1 MIFLMKSLL
10 SGRVE
15 KENSSTRCLILKYV
29 KLSKNL
35 KGMILKNYI
44 LRIDRGILFMLLA
57 SLSFAVMGGFAKVVS
72 VVLPPVEVTFFRNV
86 FGVALVG
93 FAIYQSPLKQIGG
106 KPLLLFFRGAMG
118 FVALLAYF
126 YIIAY
131 IPLGEAVTYNKTS
144 PIFVAI
150 FAYLFLNEKLSKW
163 AIVAI
168 GVGFVGI
175 VLIAQPQGG
184 TFDKYDMLGIFSGLG
199 AALAYTSIRELR
211 AYYDTRAIVMSF
223 MGVGT
228 VAPLLLMLVT
238 PYVNPPESL
247 DFMFA
252 KFVMPQGV
260 IWFYVFMMGISA
272 TISQLLM
279 TKAYELT
286 KAGIVGTIS
295 YSNIVFALIIGI
307 ALGDPIPDVWKF
319 LGIVLVIT
327 SGLLVAFSKE
337 KR

>member
-1 MIFLMKSLL
+1 M
-10 SGRVE
+10 
-15 KENSSTRCLILKYV
+15 
-29 KLSKNL
+29 
-35 KGMILKNYI
+35 
-44 LRIDRGILFMLLA
+44 DRGILFMLLA
-57 SLSFAVMGGFAKVVS
+57 SLSFAFMGGFAKTVS
-72 VVLPPVEVTFFRNV
+72 EVLPPVEVTFFRNV
-86 FGVALVG
+86 FGVLLVG
-93 FAIYQSPLKQIGG
+93 FAIYKSPLKQIGG

-118 FVALLAYF
+118 FLALLAYF

-163 AIVAI
+163 AILAI
-168 GVGFVGI
+168 GIGFIGI
-175 VLIAQPQGG
+175 VLIAQPEGG
-184 TFDKYDMLGIFSGLG
+184 SFDKYDILGIFSGIG

-211 AYYDTRAIVMSF
+211 EYYDTRAIVMSF

-228 VAPLLLMLVT
+228 LAPLLLMLVT
-238 PYVNPPESL
+238 PYVNPPQSL

-252 KFVMPQGV
+252 EFIMPEGI
-260 IWFYVFMMGISA
+260 IWFYVLMMGLSA
-272 TISQLLM
+272 TVSQLLM

-307 ALGDPIPDVWKF
+307 MLGDPIPDIWTF
-319 LGIVLVIT
+319 LGILLVII
-327 SGLLVAFSKE
+327 SGLLVALSKD
-337 KR
+337 KK

>member
-1 MIFLMKSLL
+1 
-10 SGRVE
+10 
-15 KENSSTRCLILKYV
+15 
-29 KLSKNL
+29 
-35 KGMILKNYI
+35 
-44 LRIDRGILFMLLA
+44 MLLA

-72 VVLPPVEVTFFRNV
+72 QVLPPVEVTFFRNI
-86 FGVALVG
+86 FGVILVG
-93 FAIYQSPLKQIGG
+93 FAIYKSPLKQIGG

-118 FVALLAYF
+118 FLALLAYF

-150 FAYLFLNEKLSKW
+150 FAYLFLNEKLSRW
-163 AIVAI
+163 AILAV
-168 GVGFVGI
+168 VLGFVGI
-175 VLIAQPQGG
+175 VLIAKPEGG
-184 TFDKYDMLGIFSGLG
+184 SFDKYDLLGIFSGIG

-211 AYYDTRAIVMSF
+211 QYYDTRAIVMSF

-228 VAPLLLMLVT
+228 LAPLLLMLVT
-238 PYVNPPESL
+238 PYINAPQEL

-252 KFVMPQGV
+252 PFVMPEGI

-272 TISQLLM
+272 TFSQVLM

-295 YSNIVFALIIGI
+295 YTNIVFALIIGI
-307 ALGDPIPDVWKF
+307 ALGDPIPDIWTF
-319 LGIVLVIT
+319 IGTILVIA
-327 SGLLVAFSKE
+327 SGLLVALAKD
-337 KR
+337 KK